1 MAAGAHNWRICH
13 VSQGIKPRV
22 GRLLQPFI
30 EPFHNT
36 AWTERLGSKSDRD
49 YNRGIDCYLLL
60 QPMTQE
66 TSATAT
72 VPAPISIGA
81 LKASCSACSM
91 HQLCLPMGL
100 ENADIDRLDKI
111 IGRRRRLE
119 KDERLYAM
127 GEPFRSLYAVR
138 FGHFKTYQIN
148 AAGEQQIT
156 GFQMAGELLGMDAI
170 SGDRHHCDAVALED
184 SEVCEIPFS
193 RLEELFGEVPALL
206 RHFHR
211 IMSQEITREQN
222 VMLLLGNMRAEQR
235 FAVFLVNLSARYAA
249 RGYSSTS
256 FALRM
261 SREDIGNYLGLTI
274 ESVSRL
280 LSRFKKQGW
289 IAVDKREVTLLE
301 PARLRAIAA
310 GTEQC
315 TPMA

>member
-1 MAAGAHNWRICH
+1 M
-13 VSQGIKPRV
+13 SQGHHP
-22 GRLLQPFI
+22 P
-30 EPFHNT
+30 
-36 AWTERLGSKSDRD
+36 
-49 YNRGIDCYLLL
+49 
-60 QPMTQE
+60 
-66 TSATAT
+66 AT
-72 VPAPISIGA
+72 VPISLGA
-81 LKASCSACSM
+81 IKASCGACSM

-100 ENADIDRLDKI
+100 DDADIDRLDQI
-111 IGRRRRLE
+111 IGRRRRLGR
-119 KDERLYAM
+119 DERLYAM

-138 FGHFKTYQIN
+138 LGHFKTYQVN

-184 SEVCEIPFS
+184 SEVCEVPFP
-193 RLEELFGEVPALL
+193 RLEELFGQVPALL

-235 FAVFLVNLSARYAA
+235 FAVFLVNLSVRYAA
-249 RGYSSTS
+249 RGYSPNA
-256 FALRM
+256 FGLRM

-289 IAVDKREVTLLE
+289 IEVDRREVRLLE
-301 PARLRAIAA
+301 PAKLKAIAA

-315 TPMA
+315 SPMR

>member
-1 MAAGAHNWRICH
+1 M
-13 VSQGIKPRV
+13 
-22 GRLLQPFI
+22 
-30 EPFHNT
+30 
-36 AWTERLGSKSDRD
+36 
-49 YNRGIDCYLLL
+49 
-60 QPMTQE
+60 
-66 TSATAT
+66 
-72 VPAPISIGA
+72 PISLGT

-100 ENADIDRLDKI
+100 DDADINRLDQI
-111 IGRRRRLE
+111 IGGRRRIAR
-119 KDERLYAM
+119 DERLYGV
-127 GEPFRSLYAVR
+127 GEQFRSLYAVR
-138 FGHFKTYQIN
+138 YGHFKTYQVN
-148 AAGEQQIT
+148 AAGEAQIT

-184 SEVCEIPFS
+184 SEVCEIPFA
-193 RLEELFGEVPALL
+193 RLEDLFGQVPTLL

-249 RGYSSTS
+249 RGYSPTS
-256 FALRM
+256 FGLRM

-289 IAVDKREVTLLE
+289 IEVDKREV
-301 PARLRAIAA
+301 RLIDPVKLKAIAA
-310 GTEQC
+310 GTDEC
-315 TPMA
+315 SPMA

>member
-1 MAAGAHNWRICH
+1 M
-13 VSQGIKPRV
+13 SQGIQFSASAP
-22 GRLLQPFI
+22 LS
-30 EPFHNT
+30 
-36 AWTERLGSKSDRD
+36 LGA
-49 YNRGIDCYLLL
+49 I
-60 QPMTQE
+60 
-66 TSATAT
+66 
-72 VPAPISIGA
+72 
-81 LKASCSACSM
+81 KASCGACSM

-100 ENADIDRLDKI
+100 DDADINRLDQI
-111 IGRRRRLE
+111 IGGRRRLAR
-119 KDERLYAM
+119 DDRLYAM

-138 FGHFKTYQIN
+138 YGHFKTYQIN

-184 SEVCEIPFS
+184 SEVCEIPFA

-249 RGYSSTS
+249 RGYSSTR
-256 FALRM
+256 FQLRM

-274 ESVSRL
+274 ESISRL

-289 IAVDKREVTLLE
+289 VDVDKRELTLLD
-301 PARLRAIAA
+301 PAKLKALAA
-310 GTEQC
+310 GTDVC
-315 TPMA
+315 SPMA